1 MAERCKVC
9 GRLGNPTETLWTGA
23 LIQQP
28 DPLDGGICKSC
39 EQRRDSK
46 RMADQLLI
54 DQFIDKHC
62 LRTRPE
68 MIDELEQRDLH
79 GRVPSTLTKE
89 LDQLACQVIWLAD
102 GMEPWRRR
110 ACMRNTLREVVKPRR
125 SIRKRKQTQA
135 AEMSLSAKEQR
146 AKMVRDFV
154 KRNKLCNK
162 TESQWSQ
169 QEIHKLARQLHS
181 SQSKNERWNRTMA
194 ALRKATNGAAGQAK
208 RTTAAKKRKTRD
220 FTSSV
225 RATRTP
231 TQVRSCLEFDLVLR
245 AVVQWSPGRIR
256 RDVTG
261 IIPLGSVAASHSKA
275 CSQTWPL
282 FLHRRPITTSGSRC
296 PFLRRPGFLRGPW
309 RTGRG
314 TASGGLPRRIGTPA
328 ARTMPTSSSRPGH
341 PPQQKGAV

>member
-1 MAERCKVC
+1 MESDD
-9 GRLGNPTETLWTGA
+9 GSPTQGHKWGCRPGTSWG
-23 LIQQP
+23 
-28 DPLDGGICKSC
+28 S
-39 EQRRDSK
+39 
-46 RMADQLLI
+46 QLP
-54 DQFIDKHC
+54 
-62 LRTRPE
+62 T
-68 MIDELEQRDLH
+68 
-79 GRVPSTLTKE
+79 
-89 LDQLACQVIWLAD
+89 
-102 GMEPWRRR
+102 
-110 ACMRNTLREVVKPRR
+110 
-125 SIRKRKQTQA
+125 
-135 AEMSLSAKEQR
+135 
-146 AKMVRDFV
+146 
-154 KRNKLCNK
+154 
-162 TESQWSQ
+162 
-169 QEIHKLARQLHS
+169 
-181 SQSKNERWNRTMA
+181 
-194 ALRKATNGAAGQAK
+194 
-208 RTTAAKKRKTRD
+208 KRKTRD

>member
-1 MAERCKVC
+1 
-9 GRLGNPTETLWTGA
+9 
-23 LIQQP
+23 
-28 DPLDGGICKSC
+28 
-39 EQRRDSK
+39 
-46 RMADQLLI
+46 
-54 DQFIDKHC
+54 
-62 LRTRPE
+62 
-68 MIDELEQRDLH
+68 
-79 GRVPSTLTKE
+79 
-89 LDQLACQVIWLAD
+89 
-102 GMEPWRRR
+102 
-110 ACMRNTLREVVKPRR
+110 MRNTLREVVKPRR

-261 IIPLGSVAASHSKA
+261 IIPLAGSVAASHSKA
-275 CSQTWPL
+275 SRCSQTWPL

-314 TASGGLPRRIGTPA
+314 TASGGRARRIGTPA
-328 ARTMPTSSSRPGH
+328 ARTMHTSSNRPGH
-341 PPQQKGAV
+341 APQQKEAV

>member
-1 MAERCKVC
+1 
-9 GRLGNPTETLWTGA
+9 
-23 LIQQP
+23 
-28 DPLDGGICKSC
+28 
-39 EQRRDSK
+39 
-46 RMADQLLI
+46 
-54 DQFIDKHC
+54 
-62 LRTRPE
+62 
-68 MIDELEQRDLH
+68 
-79 GRVPSTLTKE
+79 
-89 LDQLACQVIWLAD
+89 
-102 GMEPWRRR
+102 
-110 ACMRNTLREVVKPRR
+110 MRNTLRARPQMGLQARR
-125 SIRKRKQTQA
+125 REK
-135 AEMSLSAKEQR
+135 LQR
-146 AKMVRDFV
+146 
-154 KRNKLCNK
+154 
-162 TESQWSQ
+162 T
-169 QEIHKLARQLHS
+169 
-181 SQSKNERWNRTMA
+181 
-194 ALRKATNGAAGQAK
+194 
-208 RTTAAKKRKTRD
+208 KKRKTRD

-328 ARTMPTSSSRPGH
+328 ALAI
-341 PPQQKGAV
+341 PPNKRGPCKKRALPVARWFGAQGKSEPQLSW

>member
-1 MAERCKVC
+1 MSRGTSSATKLRANGLSKKFTNLQ
-9 GRLGNPTETLWTGA
+9 G
-23 LIQQP
+23 
-28 DPLDGGICKSC
+28 SC
-39 EQRRDSK
+39 
-46 RMADQLLI
+46 
-54 DQFIDKHC
+54 
-62 LRTRPE
+62 TR
-68 MIDELEQRDLH
+68 
-79 GRVPSTLTKE
+79 
-89 LDQLACQVIWLAD
+89 A
-102 GMEPWRRR
+102 
-110 ACMRNTLREVVKPRR
+110 
-125 SIRKRKQTQA
+125 
-135 AEMSLSAKEQR
+135 R
-146 AKMVRDFV
+146 AKMSDGIGRWQPYA
-154 KRNKLCNK
+154 RPQMGLQARRREKL
-162 TESQWSQ
+162 Q
-169 QEIHKLARQLHS
+169 
-181 SQSKNERWNRTMA
+181 RT
-194 ALRKATNGAAGQAK
+194 
-208 RTTAAKKRKTRD
+208 KKRKTRD